1 MGSHIGK
8 DWEIFGEESAVFC
21 QLSRERLGKIGKDL
35 CTFQLGRIVTRF
47 LKILACEY
55 IFRCGK
61 RIDQFGFAGIIDVT
75 EHDIPACL
83 QCPDPP
89 ACIGFAGGEVDGIM
103 QVLFD
108 DVGGISFCAEE
119 RNVGWADILCFFLN
133 VNT

>member
-1 MGSHIGK
+1 MGPHIGK

-55 IFRCGK
+55 IFRCGQ
-61 RIDQFGFAGIIDVT
+61 RIDQFGFAGIVDVAKQDVAVCF
-75 EHDIPACL
+75 ECHNSSAGIR
-83 QCPDPP
+83 
-89 ACIGFAGGEVDGIM
+89 FAHGKVDGLM
-103 QVLFD
+103 QVLLD

-119 RNVGWADILCFFLN
+119 RDVG
-133 VNT
+133 